1 MTKIFC
7 LLQRF
12 GYLCVNSKLK
22 PMAKVA
28 LKPDFTKDSNGP
40 ETRIRNNYSKLRFE
54 EDVTAGSSDLG
65 NSNTY
70 MYNNDLNEGSVNNSS
85 AILLQVSQ
93 NPEFGELRVYMINGE
108 FWFAGRDVALSLGYS
123 NTNDA
128 IIRHVDDEDKV
139 TMKLSDIQDP
149 RETRGSDHTKGSKI
163 VLINESGFYALTMSS
178 NLESAKRFKR
188 WVTSE
193 VLPSIRKTGSYK
205 VEAPKPE
212 PFSFEDEVRAGMS
225 WIKGLSEELRLSDVS
240 KLGLYK
246 QFGDPRGLPTPNYVQ
261 SKGVVFSATYLLKQ
275 KGIDIGTPTF
285 NNLLES
291 KGILETKTRP
301 SSKGGEK
308 KFRCLT
314 EKGLDF
320 GENQQSP
327 KNPKETQPLYYE
339 DKFDDL
345 LMLIG
350 LK

>member
-1 MTKIFC
+1 
-7 LLQRF
+7 
-12 GYLCVNSKLK
+12 
-22 PMAKVA
+22 MAKIA
-28 LKPDFTKDSNGP
+28 LKPNFEKNSN
-40 ETRIRNNYSKLRFE
+40 ESVTRFRNNSLKLEYSTSGLSGPDNHFIYMY
-54 EDVTAGSSDLG
+54 SSDF
-65 NSNTY
+65 
-70 MYNNDLNEGSVNNSS
+70 NEGSVNNSN

-93 NPEFGELRVYMINGE
+93 NPEFGELRVYQLNGE

-128 IIRHVDDEDKV
+128 IIKHVDEEDKV

-149 RETRGSDHTKGSKI
+149 REMRLPDHMKGSKI
-163 VLINESGFYALTMSS
+163 VLINESGFYSLVMSS
-178 NLESAKRFKR
+178 ELESAKRFKR

-205 VEAPKPE
+205 METQKPE
-212 PFSFEDEVRAGMS
+212 PFSFEDEVRAGVS
-225 WIKGLSEELRLSDVS
+225 WIKSLSDDLRLSDVS

-246 QFGDPRGLPTPNYVQ
+246 QFGDPRGLPTPDYVQ
-261 SKGVVFSATYLLKQ
+261 SKGVVFSATHLLKL

-308 KFRCLT
+308 KFKSLT
-314 EKGLDF
+314 KEGMIY

-345 LMLIG
+345 LEFVG

>member
-1 MTKIFC
+1 MLVAKIWVP
-7 LLQRF
+7 LHKQ
-12 GYLCVNSKLK
+12 NLK
-22 PMAKVA
+22 TVTNLAS
-28 LKPDFTKDSNGP
+28 KPDFAKSSNEP
-40 ETRIRNNYSKLRFE
+40 VTILRNNSLKLEYSTYGLSSPDNHF
-54 EDVTAGSSDLG
+54 AYMYSSDF
-65 NSNTY
+65 
-70 MYNNDLNEGSVNNSS
+70 NEGSVNNSN

-93 NPEFGELRVYMINGE
+93 NPEFGELRVYQLNGE

-128 IIRHVDDEDKV
+128 IIKHVDEEDKV

-149 RETRGSDHTKGSKI
+149 REMRLPDHMKGSKI
-163 VLINESGFYALTMSS
+163 VLINESGFYSLVMSS
-178 NLESAKRFKR
+178 ELESAKRFKR

-205 VEAPKPE
+205 MEAQKPK
-212 PFSFEDEVRAGMS
+212 PFSFEDEVRAGIS
-225 WIKGLSEELRLSDVS
+225 WIKGLSDDLRLSDVS

-261 SKGVVFSATYLLKQ
+261 SKGVVFSATHLLKL

-301 SSKGGEK
+301 SSKGGDK

-314 EKGLDF
+314 EEGLTY

-345 LMLIG
+345 LELVG

>member
-1 MTKIFC
+1 
-7 LLQRF
+7 
-12 GYLCVNSKLK
+12 
-22 PMAKVA
+22 MAKLT
-28 LKPDFTKDSNGP
+28 LKPDFAKGSNESVTTFINNSLKLEDSTSGLSSPDNHF
-40 ETRIRNNYSKLRFE
+40 IYMH
-54 EDVTAGSSDLG
+54 SSDF
-65 NSNTY
+65 
-70 MYNNDLNEGSVNNSS
+70 NEGSVNNSN

-93 NPEFGELRVYMINGE
+93 NPEFGELRVYQLNGE
-108 FWFAGRDVALSLGYS
+108 FWFVGNDVANALGYKYPKTAVRD
-123 NTNDA
+123 N
-128 IIRHVDDEDKV
+128 VDQEDKIV
-139 TMKLSDIQDP
+139 TQLSDIQDGVCATLP
-149 RETRGSDHTKGSKI
+149 DHMKGSKI
-163 VLINESGFYALTMSS
+163 TLINESGLYSLIMRSE
-178 NLESAKRFKR
+178 LESAKRFKR

-205 VEAPKPE
+205 MEAQKPE
-212 PFSFEDEVRAGMS
+212 PFSFEDEVRAGIS
-225 WIKGLSEELRLSDVS
+225 WIKGLSDDLRLSDVS

-246 QFGDPRGLPTPNYVQ
+246 QFGDPRGLPTPDYVQ
-261 SKGVVFSATYLLKQ
+261 SKGVVFSATHLLKL

-308 KFRCLT
+308 KFKSLT
-314 EKGLDF
+314 KEGMIY

-345 LMLIG
+345 LKFVG

>member
-1 MTKIFC
+1 MT
-7 LLQRF
+7 
-12 GYLCVNSKLK
+12 
-22 PMAKVA
+22 KVA
-28 LKPDFTKDSNGP
+28 LKPDSAKDSN
-40 ETRIRNNYSKLRFE
+40 ESVTRFRNNSLKLEYSTSGLSSPDNHFIYMY
-54 EDVTAGSSDLG
+54 SSDF
-65 NSNTY
+65 
-70 MYNNDLNEGSVNNSS
+70 NEGSVNNSN

-93 NPEFGELRVYMINGE
+93 NPEFGELRVYQLNGE
-108 FWFAGRDVALSLGYS
+108 FWFVGNDVANALGYKYPKTAVRD
-123 NTNDA
+123 N
-128 IIRHVDDEDKV
+128 VDQEDKIV
-139 TMKLSDIQDP
+139 TQLSDIQDGVCATLP
-149 RETRGSDHTKGSKI
+149 DHMKGSKI
-163 VLINESGFYALTMSS
+163 TLINESGLYSLIMRSE
-178 NLESAKRFKR
+178 LESAKRFKR

-205 VEAPKPE
+205 MKAQKPE
-212 PFSFEDEVRAGMS
+212 PFSFEDEVRAGIS
-225 WIKGLSEELRLSDVS
+225 WIKGLSDDLRLSDVS

-261 SKGVVFSATYLLKQ
+261 SKGVVFSATHLLKL

-308 KFRCLT
+308 KFKSLT
-314 EKGLDF
+314 KEGMIY

-345 LMLIG
+345 LEFVG

>member
-12 GYLCVNSKLK
+12 GYLCWYKVK
-22 PMAKVA
+22 PMAKVT
-28 LKPDFTKDSNGP
+28 LKPDFAKDSNGP
-40 ETRIRNNYSKLRFE
+40 ETRFINNSLKLE
-54 EDVTAGSSDLG
+54 E
-65 NSNTY
+65 NSTSGLNSPDNHFTY
-70 MYNNDLNEGSVNNSS
+70 MYSSDFNEGSVNNSS

-93 NPEFGELRVYMINGE
+93 NPEFGELRVYQLDGE
-108 FWFAGRDVALSLGYS
+108 IWFVGNDVANALGYKS
-123 NTNDA
+123 PKDA
-128 IIRHVDDEDKV
+128 IRVNVDQEDKIV
-139 TMKLSDIQDP
+139 VQLSDIQDGGRDTLP
-149 RETRGSDHTKGSKI
+149 DHMKGSKI
-163 VLINESGFYALTMSS
+163 TLINESGFYSLTMRSE
-178 NLESAKRFKR
+178 LESAKRFKR

-205 VEAPKPE
+205 VETAKPK
-212 PFSFEDEVRAGMS
+212 PFSFEDEVRAGVS
-225 WIKGLSEELRLSDVS
+225 WIKSLSDDLRLSDVS

-261 SKGVVFSATYLLKQ
+261 SKGVVFSATYLLKL